1 MFQRIH
7 LNSIEDYFLPPLERQ
22 GQGVYFSRLTVY
34 NEELQKQIQRY
45 LEETMQFGVCVEGKI
60 SNPEGKQLSYY
71 QEMMGM
77 DYELNR
83 DFFKKSLGK
92 WLPRVPE
99 DKQEI
104 VADSFYDILYGM
116 AQKGKNE
123 NMQKNAYIKYMCWL
137 YYKFERLLAKTPG
150 NTRVPK
156 LLYQGYPNE
165 YELSFLSILSKAG
178 CDILLLL
185 VQGEEEYRKVDFN
198 SVYSEQLQVDG
209 TAFPEGFSI
218 LKQSQELMQKL
229 REPKAPEISTEKII
243 NTNTWIQG
251 NIYEDVA
258 CPLETRG
265 TDSRFFYNVFAG
277 IYGAEQPGNYYSKLL
292 QWKMKLEKDTAVYLI
307 EEHIKKAQYEEVQ
320 KIQRKQYE
328 TPASL
333 INHMMTQIVCVDKK
347 AEAYAKASFVRV
359 LKQETEKPM
368 NKLINYGVEL
378 VCIVNRYLSQMF
390 GNVGTTGK
398 VKKLLLFYGEVGTET
413 ERMFLEIMAGLPMDV
428 VLINPEG
435 KAGKNIKSELFFD
448 KIFENN
454 IPKEKFPTDIKD
466 MQFETVAY
474 QAEQEIGQVLY
485 QDTGMYRNQQFTK
498 AVPVVLSNT
507 YEEIGIL
514 WDQEAKY
521 RPNFQILDD
530 RVIVPVIFAKVS
542 GVPGGNVT
550 EYWEGIAKLYSPEV
564 FLIKEFP
571 YLANRQNP
579 WREKSY
585 QFLSRGKLLKDAI
598 KAHSEYPFGF
608 IRDSMQDYMLEKLQE
623 IIDSKS
629 IQGTGQDGTENL
641 IVSTILQMDTGI
653 IRLIQKYDFT
663 KQIPKILVLHTKE
676 SRAVK
681 EDAILLAYLS
691 LIGFDIVVYAPT
703 GYNGV
708 ERFYTKPLM
717 TEYQVGEYKYD
728 LKIPNLSS
736 VKRSSESFMGRL
748 FRRGR

>member
-7 LNSIEDYFLPPLERQ
+7 LNSIEDYFLPRLERQ
-22 GQGVYFSRLTVY
+22 GQGVYFARLTAY
-34 NEELQKQIQRY
+34 NEEIQKQIRRY
-45 LEETMQFGVCVEGKI
+45 LEETMRFGVCVEGKI

-71 QEMMGM
+71 EEIMGM
-77 DYELNR
+77 GYELNR
-83 DFFKKSLGK
+83 NFFKQGLEK
-92 WLPRVPE
+92 WLPRVPSE
-99 DKQEI
+99 KREI
-104 VADSFYDILYGM
+104 VAESFYDILHEM

-123 NMQKNAYIKYMCWL
+123 NMQRNAYIKYMCWL
-137 YYKFERLLAKTPG
+137 YYKFERLLMKTTK
-150 NTRVPK
+150 NAVVPK

-165 YELSFLSILSKAG
+165 YELSFLSVLSKAG

-185 VQGEEEYRKVDFN
+185 VQGEEGYRKVDAN
-198 SVYSEQLQVDG
+198 SVYSEPLMVKGDS
-209 TAFPEGFSI
+209 FPEGFSI
-218 LKQSQELMQKL
+218 LGQSQALMREL
-229 REPKAPEISTEKII
+229 REPKAPQISTEKVI

-251 NIYEDVA
+251 SVYEDVA

-265 TDSRFFYNVFAG
+265 NDSKFFYNVFAG
-277 IYGAEQPGNYYSKLL
+277 VYGAENPANYYSQLL
-292 QWKMKLEKDTAVYLI
+292 QWKIKLEKDTAVYLV

-328 TPASL
+328 TPTSL
-333 INHMMTQIVCVDKK
+333 FNHMMTQIVCVDKK
-347 AEAYAKASFVRV
+347 AEAYAKVSFVRV
-359 LKQETEKPM
+359 LEQETEKPL

-398 VKKLLLFYGEVGTET
+398 QKKLLLFYGEIATET

-428 VLINPEG
+428 VIVNPEG
-435 KAGKNIKSELFFD
+435 KTGKNIKSQLFFD

-454 IPKEKFPTDIKD
+454 IKREKFPTDIKD

-474 QAEQEIGQVLY
+474 QAEQELGQVLY

-542 GVPGGNVT
+542 GVPGGNVP
-550 EYWEGIAKLYSPEV
+550 EYWDSVAKLYSQDV

-579 WREKSY
+579 WREKAY
-585 QFLSRGKLLKDAI
+585 QFLSGGRLVKEAVKR
-598 KAHSEYPFGF
+598 HSEYPFGF

-623 IIDSKS
+623 LIDNKS

-641 IVSTILQMDTGI
+641 IVATVLQMDTGI

-708 ERFYTKPLM
+708 EKFYTKPLM
-717 TEYQVGEYKYD
+717 MEYQVGEYQYD
-728 LKIPNLSS
+728 LRIPNLSS

>member
-7 LNSIEDYFLPPLERQ
+7 LNSIEDYFLPRLERQ
-22 GQGVYFSRLTVY
+22 GQGVYFAHLTVY
-34 NEELQKQIQRY
+34 NEEIRKQIQRY
-45 LEETMQFGVCVEGKI
+45 LEETMRFGVCVEGKI

-71 QEMMGM
+71 EEIMGM
-77 DYELNR
+77 GYELNQ
-83 DFFKKSLGK
+83 DFFKQGLEK
-92 WLPRVPE
+92 WLPRVPA
-99 DKQEI
+99 DKRKI
-104 VADSFYDILYGM
+104 VADSFYDILHEM

-123 NMQKNAYIKYMCWL
+123 NMQRNAYIKYMCWL
-137 YYKFERLLAKTPG
+137 YYKFERMLMKTPG
-150 NTRVPK
+150 NAVVPK

-165 YELSFLSILSKAG
+165 YELSFFSILSKAG

-185 VQGEEEYRKVDFN
+185 VQGEEGYRKVDPDA
-198 SVYSEQLQVDG
+198 VYSERLMVKG
-209 TAFPEGFSI
+209 NSFPEGFSI
-218 LKQSQELMQKL
+218 LGQSQALMREL
-229 REPKAPEISTEKII
+229 REPKVPKISTEKVV

-251 NIYEDVA
+251 SVYEDVA

-265 TDSRFFYNVFAG
+265 TDSRFFYNIFAG
-277 IYGAEQPGNYYSKLL
+277 IYGAENPTNYYSQLL
-292 QWKMKLEKDTAVYLI
+292 QWKIKLEKDTAVYLV

-328 TPASL
+328 TPTSL

-359 LKQETEKPM
+359 LEQESEKPL

-390 GNVGTTGK
+390 ANVGTAGK
-398 VKKLLLFYGEVGTET
+398 AKKLLLFYGEIGTET

-428 VLINPEG
+428 VIVNPEG
-435 KAGKNIKSELFFD
+435 KTGKNIKSELFFD

-454 IPKEKFPTDIKD
+454 LKREKFPTDIKD

-474 QAEQEIGQVLY
+474 QAEQELGQVLY
-485 QDTGMYRNQQFTK
+485 QDTGMYRNQQFAK

-550 EYWEGIAKLYSPEV
+550 EYWDSVAKLYSKDV
-564 FLIKEFP
+564 FFIKEFP

-585 QFLSRGKLLKDAI
+585 QFFSGGRLVKEAI
-598 KAHSEYPFGF
+598 KRHNEYPFGF

-623 IIDSKS
+623 LIDSKG

-641 IVSTILQMDTGI
+641 IVATVLQMDTEI

-663 KQIPKILVLHTKE
+663 KHIPKILVLHTKE

-736 VKRSSESFMGRL
+736 VKRSSESFVGRL